1 MAELTKHWT
10 ESGVDDYLYRI
21 ASDFA
26 RQIAQT
32 IETTGTSQAKLA
44 KELGVSEGRV
54 SQVLNNPGNLTLRKM
69 IEYARA
75 LRRKVS
81 IVAYNDN
88 DPDNQNGPINAEV
101 FILCWER
108 AGKPSDFFALREEQP
123 VAANSQ
129 FITQRDDR
137 YTYDENT
144 HAENLGFG
152 SNPPTEIQGTRAVL
166 VRASIQ

>member
-1 MAELTKHWT
+1 MAELIKHWT

-32 IETTGTSQAKLA
+32 METTGTNQAKLA

-101 FILCWER
+101 FALCWDR
-108 AGKPSDFFALREEQP
+108 AGKPSDFFELREGQA
-123 VAANSQ
+123 VAENAKFLTRHPNA
-129 FITQRDDR
+129 
-137 YTYDENT
+137 YPDENKHSANVGQWIPMSGEKLET
-144 HAENLGFG
+144 AF
-152 SNPPTEIQGTRAVL
+152 NPAGG
-166 VRASIQ
+166 